1 MCYEES
7 LVRSWTTKKA
17 QKRERDTAAS
27 ERVHPVEPPIRPAPL
42 PKTTRHKEA
51 ERELEEIV

>member
-7 LVRSWTTKKA
+7 FRSWTTKKT
-17 QKRERDTAAS
+17 QKRERDTAAR
-27 ERVHPVEPPIRPAPL
+27 ERAHGVEPPIRPAPL
-42 PKTTRHKEA
+42 PKTTRRKEA